1 LAQREPAH
9 GDQVEDQNTEAQPS
23 KLKLISDLK
32 VEGAYNKATLENSA
46 GSLTK
51 WGKANDES

>member
-1 LAQREPAH
+1 LAQREPAND
-9 GDQVEDQNTEAQPS
+9 DQVEDQNSEAQPS

-32 VEGAYNKATLENSA
+32 VEGAYYKATLKNSV

-51 WGKANDES
+51 WGKANDEL